1 MNKGL
6 TIAGA
11 VVLLLSLIGVVV
23 GGAMASN
30 SVASLENMEDLEDPW
45 NYENAT
51 SGTITY
57 DDVDGMGEL
66 GFYFYIETPMK
77 DADGNGEGDACEAF
91 FDDGGSVTVTRDG
104 ESDAG
109 NEFTQDCSMPEP
121 GEDGNVDAGMTR
133 IGYACDTLTGESECT
148 DGDYSFT
155 ASSGVHVMYVDP
167 VLAALFEGL
176 GAVFGGGAL
185 ASAAACCGLPLGLLL
200 LIIGLVSSNGPK
212 AMPVQ
217 AYGQAT
223 TMPTTLGAMPAAA
236 QPMVPVQAPVAAMQ
250 PPLAT
255 AEPTPMVD
263 VQPSQANPETAPVED
278 AKPWDEPEA
287 QG

>member
-30 SVASLENMEDLEDPW
+30 SVATMENMDELEDPW
-45 NYENAT
+45 NYANAT

-57 DDVDGMGEL
+57 DDADGMGEL
-66 GFYFYIETPMK
+66 GFYFYIDTPMK
-77 DADGNGEGDACEAF
+77 DDDGDGEGDACVAF
-91 FDDGGSVTVTRDG
+91 FDGGGPVGVTRDG
-104 ESDAG
+104 ETNAV
-109 NEFTQDCSMPEP
+109 NEFTQDCTLPEP

-133 IGYACDTLTGESECT
+133 IGYACDTLTGESDCT

-176 GAVFGGGAL
+176 GALFGGGAL
-185 ASAAACCGLPLGLLL
+185 ASAAACCGLPLGLIL
-200 LIIGLVSSNGPK
+200 LIIGLVTSGGP
-212 AMPVQ
+212 APMPAQ
-217 AYGQAT
+217 AYGQPT
-223 TMPTTLGAMPAAA
+223 IMPTTLGAAPAVPGMQTYA
-236 QPMVPVQAPVAAMQ
+236 PVQPGMAAIEQPVAHA
-250 PPLAT
+250 PAGTEPDPAKAWNHAEEPL
-255 AEPTPMVD
+255 
-263 VQPSQANPETAPVED
+263 
-278 AKPWDEPEA
+278 
-287 QG
+287 

>member
-11 VVLLLSLIGVVV
+11 VGLLLSLIGVVA

-30 SVASLENMEDLEDPW
+30 SVASLEDMEDLEYPW

-57 DDVDGMGEL
+57 DDADDMGEL
-66 GFYFYIETPMK
+66 GFYFYIDTPMK
-77 DADGNGEGDACEAF
+77 DDDGNGNADACEAF
-91 FDDGGSVTVTRDG
+91 FDDGGSITMTRDG
-104 ESDAG
+104 EANAA

-133 IGYACDTLTGESECT
+133 IGYACDTLTGESDCT

-176 GAVFGGGAL
+176 GALFGGGAL

-200 LIIGLVSSNGPK
+200 LIIGLVSGNGPK

-217 AYGQAT
+217 AYGQAN

-236 QPMVPVQAPVAAMQ
+236 QPMVPVQAPVAAVQ

-263 VQPSQANPETAPVED
+263 VQPPQATPESTPVEG
-278 AKPWDEPEA
+278 ATPWGEPGA
-287 QG
+287 QD

>member
-11 VVLLLSLIGVVV
+11 VCLVLSLLGVVV

-30 SVASLENMEDLEDPW
+30 AGASLADMEELEDPW

-57 DDVDGMGEL
+57 DDADGMGEL
-66 GFYFYIETPMK
+66 GFYFYIDTPMK
-77 DADGNGEGDACEAF
+77 DDDGDGEGDACVAF
-91 FDDGGSVTVTRDG
+91 FDDGGSVSVTRDG
-104 ESDAG
+104 ETGAS
-109 NEFTQDCSMPEP
+109 NEFTRDCAMPEP
-121 GEDGNVDAGMTR
+121 GEDGNVDEGMTR
-133 IGYACDTLTGESECT
+133 IGYACDTLSGDSECT

-185 ASAAACCGLPLGLLL
+185 ASAAACCGLPLGLIL
-200 LIIGLVSSNGPK
+200 LIVGLVTSGGP
-212 AMPVQ
+212 APMPAQ
-217 AYGQAT
+217 AYGQPT
-223 TMPTTLGAMPAAA
+223 IMPTTLGAMPTTPGM
-236 QPMVPVQAPVAAMQ
+236 QPVQPGMVPVEHPAAQAPVVAEHAA
-250 PPLAT
+250 
-255 AEPTPMVD
+255 
-263 VQPSQANPETAPVED
+263 PEA
-278 AKPWDEPEA
+278 AKPWDHAEGPL
-287 QG
+287 

>member
-30 SVASLENMEDLEDPW
+30 SVASMENMDELEDPW

-51 SGTITY
+51 MGTITY

-66 GFYFYIETPMK
+66 GFYFYIDTPMK
-77 DADGNGEGDACEAF
+77 DNDGDGEVDACVAF
-91 FDDGGSVTVTRDG
+91 FEDGGYVSVTRDG
-104 ESDAG
+104 ESDAV
-109 NEFTQDCSMPEP
+109 NEFTQDCSIPEP
-121 GEDGNVDAGMTR
+121 GEDGNVDGGMTR
-133 IGYACDTLTGESECT
+133 IGYACDTLTGESDCT

-176 GAVFGGGAL
+176 GALFGGGAL

-200 LIIGLVSSNGPK
+200 LIIGLVSGGGPK

-223 TMPTTLGAMPAAA
+223 TMPTTLGAMPVAA
-236 QPMVPVQAPVAAMQ
+236 QPMAPVQAPVAAAQ
-250 PPLAT
+250 PPLSA
-255 AEPTPMVD
+255 VD
-263 VQPSQANPETAPVED
+263 TTPVED
-278 AKPWDEPEA
+278 AKPWDETGP